1 MPRRRLG
8 SGVPACALNVVSGC
22 APCLFC
28 PDQDCWGHVTPGCG
42 GQTHNRGTTR
52 CLLLRRLQCR
62 RTEPVHACAGP
73 WLGPEEG
80 VISWSRVLLRGW
92 AVWAGYVDIR
102 WFRMARDR
110 CF

>member
-52 CLLLRRLQCR
+52 VPVVAEVAMQAHRAGACLCGA
-62 RTEPVHACAGP
+62 VA
-73 WLGPEEG
+73 
-80 VISWSRVLLRGW
+80 WS
-92 AVWAGYVDIR
+92 
-102 WFRMARDR
+102 
-110 CF
+110 